1 MSIVIYT
8 VYLYCLLYCLCIY
21 IYQNCKRLLQPV
33 SFVFS
38 PIKVFL
44 QQDITLIA
52 SLVVRDEWL
61 KHLLDNCSTG
71 HGAELYW
78 RREELHRRKL
88 KSAETVCNE
97 N

>member
-1 MSIVIYT
+1 MSFVLFIYIDYYIVYA
-8 VYLYCLLYCLCIY
+8 Y
-21 IYQNCKRLLQPV
+21 IYQNCKRLLYPV